1 MSWSSWLSSQ
11 HIYSISDA
19 IYDSCGKL
27 YGKCGGFKERDGEVL
42 IKSFS
47 EISDSF
53 IYDCTKFRI
62 SFKIDDLLIAVSHSY
77 AVVIQKSKTLYL
89 ICFCDKVKVHKVT
102 LNMYDTIRELIKLG
116 Y

>member
-11 HIYSISDA
+11 HINFISSA
-19 IYDSCGKL
+19 IYDSRGML
-27 YGKCGGFKERDGEVL
+27 YGKLGEFNTKDGEVL

-47 EISDSF
+47 DISGNF
-53 IYDCTKFRI
+53 IYDYTEFRI

-77 AVVIQKSKTLYL
+77 AVVIQKSKNLYL
-89 ICFCDKVKVHKVT
+89 ICFCEREKVHKVT
-102 LNMYDTIRELIKLG
+102 LNMYDAILELIKFG